1 MKAVN
6 LIPDEQRRGAGG
18 STGRS
23 GGVAYAIV
31 GVLAGLVGLF
41 ALYTMANNKID
52 SRHHEIDA
60 LKQQVATAEQANNQL
75 QQFSSLAA
83 RRVEVVQTVSQL
95 ANTRFPWAH
104 ALQEIARLLPSDV
117 YIEEMDA
124 NASPTT
130 TSPGAATGAPSQPN
144 IELKGCTA
152 IGHDE
157 VARMMIALRLMDG
170 VDDVTLAT
178 SVKGDGTDSGG
189 GSASGGGC
197 QVTNQWPQFDIT
209 VIYKLPGN
217 ALGSSTQKQVRR
229 GKGYYEPASDT
240 PAASLSGDTASS
252 STSAPASASAPA
264 SSPTPAAN
272 TGVGSG

>member
-52 SRHHEIDA
+52 SRHAEIDA
-60 LKQQVATAEQANNQL
+60 LKQQVATAEQANDQL

-83 RRVEVVQTVSQL
+83 RRVEVVQTVTS
-95 ANTRFPWAH
+95 AGHH
-104 ALQEIARLLPSDV
+104 ALPVGPRPAGDRAPASRATSTSKRWTPTRRRPRPARAPPP
-117 YIEEMDA
+117 A
-124 NASPTT
+124 RRASR
-130 TSPGAATGAPSQPN
+130 N

-217 ALGSSTQKQVRR
+217 ALGPAPRSRSVGARATTNRPATRR
-229 GKGYYEPASDT
+229 RHR
-240 PAASLSGDTASS
+240 
-252 STSAPASASAPA
+252 
-264 SSPTPAAN
+264 
-272 TGVGSG
+272 